1 MITDNLSALTHPIRE
16 SKIIHKRSKQHPL
29 ARFIT
34 EEAVAL
40 KFNVKIEDIHRIE
53 LWDKLVYVYAGKLS
67 RFVSYADFPP
77 LVTEK
82 KPTEFPVAYWSERLR
97 KLQTPPNQT
106 KKQAL
111 LTWWTLF
118 YQDRFCQCINL
129 RQLKQWGEVVAILK
143 PSLPDPIIETLRE
156 FYRSCQSQLLP
167 VNSSLPHLQV
177 S

>member
-1 MITDNLSALTHPIRE
+1 MITDNPSELTSAIRK

-40 KFNVKIEDIHRIE
+40 KFNLKIEDIHRIE
-53 LWDKLVYVYAGKLS
+53 LWDRLVYVYAGKLS

-77 LVTEK
+77 IVTEK

-97 KLQTPPNQT
+97 KLHKQDQS
-106 KKQAL
+106 KKLVL
-111 LTWWTLF
+111 LTWWTRF
-118 YQDRFCQCINL
+118 YQERFSECANP

-156 FYRSCQSQLLP
+156 FYRSIQSHFLP
-167 VNSSLPHLQV
+167 VNSTTPHLQV

>member
-1 MITDNLSALTHPIRE
+1 MMTQNEAEKSVTLRE

-29 ARFIT
+29 ARHVT

-40 KFNVKIEDIHRIE
+40 KFNVKIEEIHRIE

-67 RFVSYADFPP
+67 RFASYADFPP
-77 LVTEK
+77 IVTEQ
-82 KPTEFPVAYWSERLR
+82 KPTEFPVAYWNERLR
-97 KLQTPPNQT
+97 KLQTPPNKT

-111 LTWWTLF
+111 LTWWTQF
-118 YQDRFCQCINL
+118 YQDRFGECANP

-143 PSLPDPIIETLRE
+143 TSLPDPIIETLRE
-156 FYRSCQSQLLP
+156 FYRSIQSHFLP
-167 VNSSLPHLQV
+167 LNTTLPHLQV